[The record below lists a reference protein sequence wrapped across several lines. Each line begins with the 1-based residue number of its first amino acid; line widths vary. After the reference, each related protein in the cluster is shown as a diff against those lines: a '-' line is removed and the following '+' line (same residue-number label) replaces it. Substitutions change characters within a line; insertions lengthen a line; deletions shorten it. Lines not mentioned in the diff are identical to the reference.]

1 MPNKG
6 SGKTDYGEPWIDD
19 GGLVSYRLKNGLPSY
34 DIFDASE
41 WGGTTEEGT
50 QLAARIVSCVNACAG
65 LTDEQL
71 KRVRAVNEMYEALK
85 WITSEL
91 REARGSGNAGFHYRL
106 RTLEKCELALAFA
119 DGLETE
125 RGER

>member
-1 MPNKG
+1 MPKG
-6 SGKTDYGEPWIDD
+6 SGKQDYGEPWIDD

-50 QLAARIVSCVNACAG
+50 QLAARIVACVNACAG
-65 LTDEQL
+65 LTDEEL
-71 KRVRAVNEMYEALK
+71 KRVKAVNEMYRALRK
-85 WITSEL
+85 LQSIARLDDLIRSEGL
-91 REARGSGNAGFHYRL
+91 SVGNIIA
-106 RTLEKCELALAFA
+106 TALALA
-119 DGLETE
+119 DGREPE